1 MRRKNREEVRGV
13 YEAYKRIRFCIGQKE
28 PRLVPDLEQA
38 YLSLVTAAQGC
49 SSVQRIVVD
58 LIPRYASY
66 CPTALEAAAKVLVNM
81 YSWNLTIITK
91 GEDADGIAFQT
102 TKACILGLV
111 DVCCAASSSASTS
124 SVIQGICTAVFNNV
138 LNFFISSFEGSSIIQ
153 IIGKQNLKMPDSDE
167 IFSELKL
174 TCLDGEDSPLIRLS
188 KLRALST
195 LRIFFACTKNLFEAC
210 FELLNSSIMEGTQNG
225 GFYFLNQVTSR
236 LDADDVA
243 CLMDNSSDEAKSC
256 TGSVRTSRD
265 RNEVVSAD
273 LPLDGESFS
282 MNGSLAPKNCLLELA
297 IAKDSSL
304 RSWIVRKCK
313 KLKRLASSKA
323 ISETLSAFEACLES
337 LSELLN
343 LEESLAES
351 DEDDSDPSTSFNGHY
366 SRRGVSNQCAIPS
379 KSSWEDDNVRSHNGS
394 CSEDITHK
402 FPNRHLEP
410 QADHHFKIGDRGRSG
425 SRSLGLEIVE
435 NGEFSG
441 SISSCTPR
449 DVPEHHLLSPGNR
462 NPLYFRTNSFKGRN
476 DFSNIDS
483 NHVPK
488 AEATSPHMR
497 PSAGSAPNSLTSPK
511 GNYAVPSGFPS
522 QIVWFS
528 DGEPA
533 AMDVYS
539 ASKQLWVG
547 ALGPDVS
554 EGHVRFEADKF
565 GPVEHLFFYPRK
577 RFALVEYRNIMDSI
591 RARNH
596 MRRHLPWCIKFLDIG
611 LGTRGSVNGV
621 AVGYS
626 NFVYI
631 GNVLGQWM
639 KDELLNESRK
649 ALYKG
654 PYTVTDLGNEGAML
668 LEFETPKEASA
679 VMTHLRQYRM
689 EMIKRLPPGPSNFR
703 ISPMDT
709 PGSSRSNNYA
719 SFSNNNGG
727 SPQSQTVPQSPAGS
741 SRMSQLLSL
750 LSSLRSKYNVGN
762 WQSATLRG
770 ENKMPS
776 STLWIQHP
784 PNANSYIMDDE
795 ILAICKLAIGNVG
808 SIIQVTRNNTHVGC
822 GWVVECSSVDAA
834 ISVLRNLQA
843 CPQMFLQIEFSQL
856 EKQQVPPVSLNPE
869 SSSMGLVSPR
879 LRPENNGT
887 AVQAAHWD
895 ASGGAEQ
902 NMVVDSSQCGPPMV
916 SCTNEGAWM
925 YNKPEVE
932 QQSAPGSISCMPIAV
947 QGPVL
952 PPQQIPASPY
962 MRPMYF
968 TPPNPWDVRG
978 SSHHMPLN
986 PITGAVQSNFQ
997 TNTVAA
1003 PYLPPS
1009 VTPLAQIQGNL
1020 VRNDQTFIPPVPLT
1034 SQPPQPDMPPPLP
1047 PSPPPLPQSQ
1057 PPSAPPP
1064 PNSPPPP
1071 PPPPPVG
1078 ESSNEKRSG
1087 HDPQY
1092 KWQGKLSKSGVHYC
1106 TIHAFR
1112 VDSNTCKYSNGLS
1125 EPTEWPVKLDMT
1137 KRTDFRHVRTTF
1149 TSTPPHRR
1157 EVCQL
1162 IPSSAADYKGF
1173 QDFISYLKQR
1183 ECAGVIKIPAV
1194 NSIWARLLF
1203 ILPYSQDICSLLSI
1217 APNPA
1222 DCLLVLVLPKETNF
1236 EWV

>member
-1 MRRKNREEVRGV
+1 
-13 YEAYKRIRFCIGQKE
+13 
-28 PRLVPDLEQA
+28 
-38 YLSLVTAAQGC
+38 
-49 SSVQRIVVD
+49 
-58 LIPRYASY
+58 
-66 CPTALEAAAKVLVNM
+66 M
-81 YSWNLTIITK
+81 YNWNLAIMTK
-91 GEDADGIAFQT
+91 GGDADGIAFQT

-111 DVCCAASSSASTS
+111 DVCCAASSLAPTS
-124 SVIQGICTAVFNNV
+124 SVIRGICMTVFNNV
-138 LNFFISSFEGSSIIQ
+138 LNFFMSSFEGSSIVQ
-153 IIGKQNLKMPDSDE
+153 IIGKQNLRMPDSDE

-174 TCLDGEDSPLIRLS
+174 KCLDGDDSPLIRLS
-188 KLRALST
+188 KLRALSA
-195 LRIFFACTKNLFEAC
+195 LRIFCACTKNMLEAC
-210 FELLNSSIMEGTQNG
+210 FELLNSSIKEGTQNG

-243 CLMDNSSDEAKSC
+243 CLMDDSSDEAKSC

-265 RNEVVSAD
+265 RNEVVSVD
-273 LPLDGESFS
+273 LPLDGKSSS
-282 MNGSLAPKNCLLELA
+282 MNGSLVPKNCLLGLA

-304 RSWIVRKCK
+304 RTWIVRKCK

-323 ISETLSAFEACLES
+323 MSETLSAFEGCLES
-337 LSELLN
+337 LSELVN
-343 LEESLAES
+343 LEESLGDS
-351 DEDDSDPSTSFNGHY
+351 DEDDFNPCTSFSGHY
-366 SRRGVSNQCAIPS
+366 LRRGVSNQCSIPS

-394 CSEDITHK
+394 CSEDFSHK
-402 FPNRHLEP
+402 YPNRHLEP
-410 QADHHFKIGDRGRSG
+410 QACEVPLEMDHHSKIGDHGRSG
-425 SRSLGLEIVE
+425 SRSSCLEIVE

-449 DVPEHHLLSPGNR
+449 DVPERQLVSPGNR
-462 NPLYFRTNSFKGRN
+462 SQSYFRTNSLKGRK
-476 DFSNIDS
+476 DFSYIDS
-483 NHVPK
+483 NHVLK

-497 PSAGSAPNSLTSPK
+497 SSAGSAPNSFSPK

-522 QIVWFS
+522 QMVWFS

-539 ASKQLWVG
+539 ASNQLWVG
-547 ALGPDVS
+547 ALGHDVS
-554 EGHVRFEADKF
+554 EAHVRFEADKF

-668 LEFETPKEASA
+668 LEFETPEEACA

-703 ISPMDT
+703 ISPIDT

-719 SFSNNNGG
+719 SFSNNNIG
-727 SPQSQTVPQSPAGS
+727 SPQSQRVPQSPAGS
-741 SRMSQLLSL
+741 SRMSPLHSL

-856 EKQQVPPVSLNPE
+856 AKQQGPPVSLNPE

-879 LRPENNGT
+879 LRTEKNGT
-887 AVQAAHWD
+887 ALEAAQWD
-895 ASGGAEQ
+895 ASVGAEQ
-902 NMVVDSSQCGPPMV
+902 NMAVDSSQCGPPVV
-916 SCTNEGAWM
+916 SCTNGGAWM

-932 QQSAPGSISCMPIAV
+932 QQSASGSISCMPVAA

-952 PPQQIPASPY
+952 APQQIPASPY

-968 TPPNPWDVRG
+968 TPPNPWDVQG

-986 PITGAVQSNFQ
+986 PITGSVQSNFQ
-997 TNTVAA
+997 TNAVAA
-1003 PYLPPS
+1003 PYPPPS
-1009 VTPLAQIQGNL
+1009 VTPLAQIQGNM

-1137 KRTDFRHVRTTF
+1137 KRTDFRHVRSTF

-1162 IPSSAADYKGF
+1162 IPSSAADCKGF

-1217 APNPA
+1217 APNPV
-1222 DCLLVLVLPKETNF
+1222 DCLLVLVLRKETNF